1 MRMGRLGPSG
11 WDVRWIRG
19 KEGALEASKNP
30 TSFYNTRCCDA
41 TTNRVMCRVLTEA
54 NGSFYTI
61 QPADVTLVCSANPCP
76 AVPTIGNTVTVTVT
90 GHFRLI
96 TPLLSAFTGGQN
108 ISISKSAVAQLRVTP
123 LSTTTTSS
131 TTTTT
136 TTAACGAPNV
146 SGAIGVSP
154 SFGTSTKSGTGTNFA
169 FTAPTVT
176 PQPSCTFVYSWS
188 FGDGANSSDLAPQ
201 HVYAKKGSGGGKD
214 YTVTLTIST
223 GVFPNWTGSISVVV
237 DP

>member
-1 MRMGRLGPSG
+1 MGRLGPSG

-30 TSFYNTRCCDA
+30 TSFDNTRGCDA